1 MTEIRPKLYDRIA
14 VAAIFGL
21 VIVPVFWRG
30 VVNERP
36 IPGMPRL
43 LDEIQGIS
51 CLFSERPNVWH
62 FVYIQVRRGDG
73 HGWVTVPQEDFFPLE
88 PFGHRTRLH
97 RFLLN
102 QKMKETRLTKELA
115 VWFYE
120 RWPEVYPGESMPL
133 EVRFAYSYVE
143 PQVDDPPEGKWEI
156 PEWSSLARNRRQVI
170 GSYKARDLDALKR
183 ELGDG

>member
-1 MTEIRPKLYDRIA
+1 MEIRPKLYDRLA

-21 VIVPVFWRG
+21 VILPVLWRG

-43 LDEIQGIS
+43 LDEVQGIS

-62 FVYIQVRRGDG
+62 FVYIQVRRNDG
-73 HGWVTVPQEDFFPLE
+73 RGWVTVEQSDFFPLE

-102 QKMKETRLTKELA
+102 QDMEETRLTKELA
-115 VWFYE
+115 VWFYD
-120 RWPEVYPGESMPL
+120 RWPEVYPGEPVPL

-143 PQVDDPPEGKWEI
+143 PRVDRPPEGKWEI
-156 PEWSSLARNRRQVI
+156 PEWSAVPLNRREVI
-170 GSYKARDLDALKR
+170 ASYRADTIEHLRT